1 MSGVVRTDR
10 IGVEMQREISDIIQ
24 SMKDPRI
31 QGMISVTRVDV
42 TRDLRHAKVYI
53 SIYNRDEA
61 AVKETFN
68 AIKAAGGFIRRETG
82 SRIMIRYT
90 PELHFVLDD
99 SIAYGVEMIHRID
112 SLVGAEQKAREEA
125 ENEHEQ

>member
-1 MSGVVRTDR
+1 MSNAVRTDR
-10 IGVEMQREISDIIQ
+10 IGTEMQREISDIIH

-42 TRDLRHAKVYI
+42 TRDLRHAKVFV
-53 SIYNRDEA
+53 SIFDRDEET
-61 AVKETFN
+61 VKRSFD
-68 AIKAAGGFIRRETG
+68 AIRSAAGYIRRETG
-82 SRIMIRYT
+82 ARIMIRYT

-112 SLVGAEQKAREEA
+112 SIVSAEKRSETED
-125 ENEHEQ
+125 EQ